1 MHYLRDLQTKGKNYP
16 SIVAWC
22 DLMMQYLQ
30 AAVQDVRLCLLCY
43 ADITRTSL
51 MIYLILAN
59 KTKDGFDFT
68 NPFLKSDG
76 TFKTIKETKQGN
88 DTILSN
94 GKIDAGNQPLLL
106 DKFELLACII
116 QTFTNNCICYCLIK
130 KHKQLD
136 WYGIVFL

>member
-22 DLMMQYLQ
+22 NLMMQYLQ
-30 AAVQDVRLCLLCY
+30 AAVQDVRFCLLCY

-68 NPFLKSDG
+68 NLILKPDG
-76 TFKTIKETKQGN
+76 TFKTIKETKDMIPFCQMGRLMQVISRCFLVKLN
-88 DTILSN
+88 CSH
-94 GKIDAGNQPLLL
+94 
-106 DKFELLACII
+106 ACII
-116 QTFTNNCICYCLIK
+116 QTFTNNRICYCL
-130 KHKQLD
+130 
-136 WYGIVFL
+136 

>member
-22 DLMMQYLQ
+22 ELMMQYLQ
-30 AAVQDVRLCLLCY
+30 AAVQDVRFCLLCY

-68 NPFLKSDG
+68 NLILRLDG
-76 TFKTIKETKQGN
+76 TFKTIKESKEMIPFCQMGRLMQV
-88 DTILSN
+88 ISLCFLI
-94 GKIDAGNQPLLL
+94 KI
-106 DKFELLACII
+106 ELLACII
-116 QTFTNNCICYCLIK
+116 QTITTNALYLLLLI
-130 KHKQLD
+130 
-136 WYGIVFL
+136 